1 MALSKSIE
9 VNGTGV
15 FATYWVVEDFRP
27 DLKAGVT
34 SCIINGYLDQPSFAG
49 GKNSLANRGYS
60 APTPGAFATMT
71 GTQIVAAIQ
80 AFVQTQTEFS
90 GSTPVA

>member
-15 FATYWVVEDFRP
+15 FATYWIVEDFRC
-27 DLKAGVT
+27 DLKKIIT
-34 SCIINGYLDQPSFAG
+34 DCIINGYLDQPSFAG
-49 GKNSLANRGYS
+49 GKNALANRGYS
-60 APTPGAFATMT
+60 APTPPSFASLTGA
-71 GTQIVAAIQ
+71 QIVAAIQ
-80 AFVQTQTEFS
+80 AFVQTQTEFV